1 MKCQVYVCDR
11 CGRRFDKQQCSME
24 MAFGDSEAVYS
35 IADYDFCEDC
45 MLEVHRVVEEFIT
58 PVEGQC
64 I

>member
-1 MKCQVYVCDR
+1 
-11 CGRRFDKQQCSME
+11 ME